1 MLSSGQRIQQIRSRK
16 KTLKNTPA
24 LQVTTYNSPS
34 LPVSTLV
41 RYYFP
46 HCVTSGE
53 PGPWQKKQNKIKEG
67 HKTMISNDAKFITN
81 WIQDPGLKNE

>member
-41 RYYFP
+41 RYYFSIAWHP
-46 HCVTSGE
+46 VSLVRD
-53 PGPWQKKQNKIKEG
+53 KKNKTK
-67 HKTMISNDAKFITN
+67 
-81 WIQDPGLKNE
+81 